1 LNKGI
6 ESRRFEVQGR
16 NDKENNMLRQS
27 SLACGRS
34 WFALIVASALAQLPS
49 GNLPGQTKTADDLRV
64 PAVDRKFSW
73 RQTDTSIALFNHGRL
88 VWEHVHDRKM
98 GKPYMRIGSLD
109 GTELTRPC
117 PFPKGYPKSDHTWHR
132 ALWWSWKAINGV
144 NYWEKNQQGTDP
156 VDVEITHRDDGSAQ
170 LQMTIAYHLPDQP
183 PMAMENRLIT
193 VSAPDAVGTYS
204 IAWQATF
211 TPPGADDV
219 VFNKNSYG
227 GMAIRMA
234 AECCGDAAAERPPW
248 TFLDSEGRANCNN
261 QKARWV
267 AYSGTT
273 PSGQSAAVAM
283 FDHPDNPRH
292 PSWWQSR
299 SHYPYLNPSF
309 TCKED
314 FRLRAGESLTLK
326 YCILV
331 HHGSADRERLEQ
343 EWKVFATTPMH

>member
-34 WFALIVASALAQLPS
+34 WLALIVASASAQLPS
-49 GNLPGQTKTADDLRV
+49 GNLPGQTKTADDPPV

-73 RQTDTSIALFNHGRL
+73 RQTGTSIALLNHGRL
-88 VWEHVHDRKM
+88 VWE
-98 GKPYMRIGSLD
+98 
-109 GTELTRPC
+109 
-117 PFPKGYPKSDHTWHR
+117 
-132 ALWWSWKAINGV
+132 
-144 NYWEKNQQGTDP
+144 
-156 VDVEITHRDDGSAQ
+156 
-170 LQMTIAYHLPDQP
+170 
-183 PMAMENRLIT
+183 
-193 VSAPDAVGTYS
+193 
-204 IAWQATF
+204 
-211 TPPGADDV
+211 
-219 VFNKNSYG
+219 NKNSYG

-283 FDHPDNPRH
+283 FHHPDNPMPAFTQATDFSRIGH
-292 PSWWQSR
+292 GHGTIVISVLLNRGVIGYSYPLRSVFWRLCVPVEFRTLIVVPS
-299 SHYPYLNPSF
+299 
-309 TCKED
+309 
-314 FRLRAGESLTLK
+314 
-326 YCILV
+326 
-331 HHGSADRERLEQ
+331 
-343 EWKVFATTPMH
+343 